1 MTKRF
6 THAMPLP
13 PKNVGESIELTLL
26 TAREVLLTRMW
37 WAGYPVE
44 RDEVTGWV
52 SNDRLSQPDKKRI
65 KHLAVVT
72 ALYEPHDEQSAKAL
86 RSVFHAGQCDRLEAA
101 CNELVALVNPF
112 GESGLHP
119 DDPAA
124 QAIFYHAW
132 ARGAQSPIG
141 PAPYWEGMEP

>member
-1 MTKRF
+1 MTKRL
-6 THAMPLP
+6 TYAMPLP

-37 WAGYPVE
+37 RAGYPVE
-44 RDEVTGWV
+44 RDEITGWV
-52 SNDRLSQPDKKRI
+52 SNDRLSAVDKKRV
-65 KHLAVVT
+65 KHSAVVSV
-72 ALYEPHDEQSAKAL
+72 AYEPHDEQSALAL
-86 RSVFHAGQCDRLEAA
+86 RNVFHAGQCDRLEAA
-101 CNELVALVNPF
+101 CNEPVAPVNPF

-124 QAIFYHAW
+124 QAIFYYAW

>member
-1 MTKRF
+1 MSKRF
-6 THAMPLP
+6 THAIPLP
-13 PKNVGESIELTLL
+13 PKKVGENIEVTLL
-26 TAREVLLTRMW
+26 TAREVLLSRMW

-52 SNDRLSQPDKKRI
+52 SNNRRSQSGKKRV

-86 RSVFHAGQCDRLEAA
+86 RSVFHAGQRDRLTS
-101 CNELVALVNPF
+101 LINPF
-112 GESGLHP
+112 GESGLNP

-124 QAIFYHAW
+124 QAIFYYAW
-132 ARGAQSPIG
+132 DRGAQSPIG

>member
-1 MTKRF
+1 MSKRF
-6 THAMPLP
+6 THAIPLP
-13 PKNVGESIELTLL
+13 PKKVGENIEITLL
-26 TAREVLLTRMW
+26 TAREVLLSRMW

-52 SNDRLSQPDKKRI
+52 SNDRRSQSGKKRV

-86 RSVFHAGQCDRLEAA
+86 RSVFHAGQRDRLTS
-101 CNELVALVNPF
+101 LINPF
-112 GESGLHP
+112 GESGLNP

-124 QAIFYHAW
+124 QAIFYYAW